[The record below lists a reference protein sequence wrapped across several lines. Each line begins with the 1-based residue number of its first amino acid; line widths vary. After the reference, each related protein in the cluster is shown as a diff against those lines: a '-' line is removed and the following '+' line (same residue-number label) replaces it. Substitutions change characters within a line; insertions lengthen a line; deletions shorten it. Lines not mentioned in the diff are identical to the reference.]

1 MQKSGVET
9 CKVTAV
15 DQRRVAQVTKRLPG
29 GGHIT
34 DLAEVFK
41 VLSDPTRL
49 RIVLALSM
57 EELCVCDLA
66 AVVNLSISAV
76 SHQLRLLKGRKLV
89 AYRKQGK
96 QVFYRLDDDHVI
108 NLIQEAASHVR
119 E

>member
-1 MQKSGVET
+1 MKKSGVEI
-9 CKVTAV
+9 CKVTTV
-15 DQRRVAQVTKRLPG
+15 HHRRVDRVTDRLPKER
-29 GGHIT
+29 HIT
-34 DLAEVFK
+34 DLAETFK

-66 AVVNLSISAV
+66 TVVKLSVSAV
-76 SHQLRLLKGRKLV
+76 SHQLRLLKGHKLV

-96 QVFYRLDDDHVI
+96 QVYYRLDDDHVI
-108 NLIQEAASHVR
+108 NLINEAASHVQ

>member
-1 MQKSGVET
+1 MPKSKVET
-9 CKVTAV
+9 CGVTAV
-15 DQRRVAQVTKRLPG
+15 DRRRVARVSGGLPG
-29 GGHIT
+29 ERHIG
-34 DLAEVFK
+34 DLAETFK

-66 AVVNLSISAV
+66 AVLGLSVSAV
-76 SHQLRLLKGRKLV
+76 SHQLRLLKGHKLV
-89 AYRKQGK
+89 AFRRQGK

-108 NLIQEAASHVR
+108 NLINEAASHVQ

>member
-1 MQKSGVET
+1 MKKTNVET
-9 CKVTAV
+9 C
-15 DQRRVAQVTKRLPG
+15 QVTVVDHRKVGRVNERLPG
-29 GGHIT
+29 NRHIT
-34 DLAEVFK
+34 DLAETFK

-66 AVVNLSISAV
+66 TVVKLSISAV

-89 AYRKQGK
+89 VFRKQGK
-96 QVFYRLDDDHVI
+96 QVYYRLDDDHVI
-108 NLIQEAASHVR
+108 DLIHAAASHVR

>member
-1 MQKSGVET
+1 MKKPSVEI
-9 CKVTAV
+9 CKVTTV
-15 DQRRVAQVTKRLPG
+15 DQRKVARVNGRLPG
-29 GGHIT
+29 ERHIVA
-34 DLAEVFK
+34 LAETFK

-49 RIVLALSM
+49 RIVVALSM

-66 AVVNLSISAV
+66 TVVGLSVSAV
-76 SHQLRLLKGRKLV
+76 SHQLRLLKGHKLV

-108 NLIQEAASHVR
+108 NLINEAASHVQ

>member
-1 MQKSGVET
+1 MKKSSVEI
-9 CKVTAV
+9 CKIAAV
-15 DQRRVAQVTKRLPG
+15 DHQKVNRVNDRLPG
-29 GGHIT
+29 DRHIT
-34 DLAEVFK
+34 ELAEAFK

-66 AVVNLSISAV
+66 TVVNLSVSAV
-76 SHQLRLLKGRKLV
+76 SHQLRLLKGHKLV

-96 QVFYRLDDDHVI
+96 QVYYRLDDDHVI
-108 NLIQEAASHVR
+108 NLINEAASHVR

>member
-1 MQKSGVET
+1 MRKSNIEICGANTVDAR
-9 CKVTAV
+9 KVAYV
-15 DQRRVAQVTKRLPG
+15 DDHLPG
-29 GGHIT
+29 ERHIT
-34 DLAEVFK
+34 ALAETFK

-66 AVVNLSISAV
+66 AVVGLSVSAV
-76 SHQLRLLKGRKLV
+76 SHQLRLLKGHKLV
-89 AYRKQGK
+89 AYRKEGK

-108 NLIQEAASHVR
+108 NLINEAASHVQ